1 MEPSDIILIIV
12 LHSLALGIAGY
23 FVGSKREIGP
33 IAGGFLG
40 LLGIIGLIIVLVSPR
55 KESIP
60 FSVQVQRYKELL
72 DSGTIT
78 EAEYNHLKGRL
89 IEAQ

>member
-1 MEPSDIILIIV
+1 MIPSDIILIIV
-12 LHSLALGIAGY
+12 IHSLALGIAGY
-23 FVGSKREIGP
+23 FIGATREIGAV
-33 IAGGFLG
+33 AGGFLG
-40 LLGIIGLIIVLVSPR
+40 LLGIIGLIIVLVSRR

-60 FSVQVQRYKELL
+60 FSIQVQRYRDLWE
-72 DSGTIT
+72 SGTIT